1 MTDTTDHVF
10 YSWSAQDEISPQ
22 EIVSATGA
30 TVTDADGRTY
40 LDFTSQL
47 VFTNLGH
54 QHPRLVQAIK
64 DQADELT
71 VIAPAYKNATRSEL
85 ARRIADAA
93 PGDLNWVFFTNSGAE
108 ANEHA
113 VRMARFATGRKKVLS
128 AYRSYHGATATA
140 MTLTGEPRRWAN
152 DNIDAHVSR
161 FFGPYPYRSPFYAQ
175 SPEEETERALEH
187 LEQSIVL
194 EGADS
199 IAAVIL
205 ETVVGTNGV
214 LVPPP
219 GYLEGLRALCDKYGI
234 MWIADEVMVGFGR
247 TGTMFA
253 VENFGAVPDLL
264 TFAKGVNSGY
274 VPLGGVVMSDAVRNT
289 FAHRAYPGGLTY
301 SGHPLACAVGVETFK
316 VFTEEKVLDHVN
328 RMADEVLAPALEA
341 MAAKHDIVGD
351 VRGLGMFW
359 ALELVRNRATR
370 EPLVPF
376 AARGD
381 DNAPM
386 AQIGRACREAGLLPL
401 VNGNRIQI
409 APPLTIS
416 EYELRRGLEIIDGA
430 LAQAATHYRG

>member
-1 MTDTTDHVF
+1 MTEINDHVF
-10 YSWSAQDEISPQ
+10 YSWSAQDQIDPV
-22 EIVSATGA
+22 EIVDTQGATITDATGN
-30 TVTDADGRTY
+30 TFI
-40 LDFTSQL
+40 DFTSQL

-54 QHPRLVQAIK
+54 QHPRLIQAIK
-64 DQADELT
+64 DQADHLT

-85 ARRIADAA
+85 ARRIAEAA
-93 PGDLNWVFFTNSGAE
+93 PGDLNYVFFTNSGAE

-113 VRMARFATGRKKVLS
+113 VRMARFHTGRKKVLS

-152 DNIDAHVSR
+152 DNLDAHVGR
-161 FFGPYPYRSPFYAQ
+161 FFGPYSYRSPFHSD
-175 SPEEETERALEH
+175 SPEQETERALEH
-187 LEQSIVL
+187 LEQSIIL
-194 EGADS
+194 EGADT
-199 IAAVIL
+199 IAAIIL

-253 VENFGAVPDLL
+253 VENFGATPDLL

-274 VPLGGVVMSDAVRNT
+274 VPLGGVVMTTNVRDT
-289 FAHRAYPGGLTY
+289 FADRPYPGGLTY
-301 SGHPLACAVGVETFK
+301 SGHPLACAAGVETFK
-316 VFTEEKVLDHVN
+316 IFEDEKVLENVADLSEHVLKPT
-328 RMADEVLAPALEA
+328 LAELAE
-341 MAAKHDIVGD
+341 KHDLIGD

-359 ALELVRNRATR
+359 ALELVKDRKTK

-376 AARGD
+376 AAKGE

-386 AQIGRACREAGLLPL
+386 AAIGAACKKAGLLAIIG
-401 VNGNRIQI
+401 GNRIQI
-409 APPLTIS
+409 APPLTIT
-416 EYELRRGLEIIDGA
+416 EEELRRGLDAIDAA
-430 LAQAATHYRG
+430 LGEAREHYTG

>member
-10 YSWSAQDEISPQ
+10 YSWSAQEDINPV
-22 EIVSATGA
+22 EIVSADGA
-30 TVTDADGRTY
+30 TITDADGNTY

-54 QHPRLVQAIK
+54 QHPRLIEAIK
-64 DQADELT
+64 EQADELA
-71 VIAPAYKNATRSEL
+71 VIAPAYKNATRSDL

-93 PGDLNWVFFTNSGAE
+93 PGDLNYVFFTNSGAE

-113 VRMARFATGRKKVLS
+113 VRMARFHTGRKKVLS

-152 DNIDAHVSR
+152 DNLDAHVGR
-161 FFGPYPYRSPFYAQ
+161 FFGPYPYRSPFYSE
-175 SPEEETERALEH
+175 SPEQETERALEH
-187 LEQSIVL
+187 LEQSIIL
-194 EGADS
+194 EGADT

-253 VENFGAVPDLL
+253 VENFQATPDLL

-274 VPLGGVVMSDAVRNT
+274 VPLGGVIMTDQVRET
-289 FAHRAYPGGLTY
+289 FAHRPYPGGLTY
-301 SGHPLACAVGVETFK
+301 SGHPLACAAGVETFK
-316 VFTEEKVLDHVN
+316 VFDEEKVLDHVN
-328 RMADEVLAPALEA
+328 TMAEKIVVPALNA
-341 MAAKHDIVGD
+341 MAAKHPIVGD

-359 ALELVRNRATR
+359 ALELVKDRATR
-370 EPLVPF
+370 APLVPF
-376 AARGD
+376 AAKGV

-386 AQIGRACREAGLLPL
+386 ATIGAACRKEGLLPL
-401 VNGNRIQI
+401 INGNRIQL
-409 APPLTIS
+409 APPLTIT
-416 EYELRRGLEIIDGA
+416 EYELRRGLEIIDHA
-430 LAQAATHYRG
+430 LAEAADYYEG

>member
-1 MTDTTDHVF
+1 MTEITDHVF
-10 YSWSAQDEISPQ
+10 YSWSAQEEINPV
-22 EIVSATGA
+22 EIVSSEGSTI
-30 TVTDADGRTY
+30 TDSEGNTY

-54 QHPRLVQAIK
+54 QNPRLIQAIK
-64 DQADELT
+64 DQADDLT

-85 ARRIADAA
+85 ARLIAEAA
-93 PGDLNWVFFTNSGAE
+93 PGDLNYVFFTNSGAE

-113 VRMARFATGRKKVLS
+113 VRMARFHTGRKKVLS

-152 DNIDAHVSR
+152 DNLDANVGR
-161 FFGPYPYRSPFYAQ
+161 FFGPYPYRSPFFAG
-175 SPEEETERALEH
+175 SPEEETERALAH
-187 LEQSIVL
+187 LEQSIIL

-205 ETVVGTNGV
+205 ETIVGTNGV

-219 GYLEGLRALCDKYGI
+219 GYLEGLRRICDKYGI

-253 VENFGAVPDLL
+253 VENFNATPDLL

-274 VPLGGVVMSDAVRNT
+274 VPLGGVIISEKVRDS
-289 FAHRAYPGGLTY
+289 FAHRPYPGGLTY
-301 SGHPLACAVGVETFK
+301 SGHPLACAAGVETFK
-316 VFTEEKVLDHVN
+316 IFREQQILQHVN
-328 RMADEVLAPALEA
+328 TLANDIIAPRLHDMYTRHEA
-341 MAAKHDIVGD
+341 IGD

-359 ALELVRNRATR
+359 ALELVKDRATR

-376 AARGD
+376 AAKGE

-386 AQIGRACREAGLLPL
+386 AAIGAACKKAGLLPL

-409 APPLTIS
+409 APPLTVS
-416 EYELRRGLEIIDGA
+416 EYELRRGLEIIDHA
-430 LAQAATHYRG
+430 LAEVFGS

>member
-1 MTDTTDHVF
+1 MTEITDHVF
-10 YSWSAQDEISPQ
+10 YSWSAQEEINPV
-22 EIVSATGA
+22 EIVSSEGSTI
-30 TVTDADGRTY
+30 TDSEGNTY

-54 QHPRLVQAIK
+54 QNPRLIQAIK
-64 DQADELT
+64 DQANELT

-85 ARRIADAA
+85 ARLIAEAA
-93 PGDLNWVFFTNSGAE
+93 PGDLNYVFFTNSGAE

-113 VRMARFATGRKKVLS
+113 VRMARFHTGRKKVLS

-152 DNIDAHVSR
+152 DNLDANVGR
-161 FFGPYPYRSPFYAQ
+161 FFGPYPYRSPFFAG
-175 SPEEETERALEH
+175 SPEEETERALAH

-205 ETVVGTNGV
+205 ETIVGTNGV

-219 GYLEGLRALCDKYGI
+219 GYLEGLRRICDKYGI

-253 VENFGAVPDLL
+253 VENFNATPDLL

-274 VPLGGVVMSDAVRNT
+274 VPLGGVIISEKVRNS
-289 FAHRAYPGGLTY
+289 FAHRPYPGGLTY
-301 SGHPLACAVGVETFK
+301 SGHPLACAAGVETFK
-316 VFTEEKVLDHVN
+316 IFREQQILQHVN
-328 RMADEVLAPALEA
+328 TLANDIIAPRLHDMYTRHEV
-341 MAAKHDIVGD
+341 IGD

-359 ALELVRNRATR
+359 ALELVKDRATR

-376 AARGD
+376 AAKGE

-386 AQIGRACREAGLLPL
+386 AAVGAACKKAGLLPL

-409 APPLTIS
+409 APPLTVS
-416 EYELRRGLEIIDGA
+416 EYELRRGLEIIDHA
-430 LAQAATHYRG
+430 LTEVFGS